1 MDTITHALLGTMAAR
16 AIAPKAPGAD
26 DISLKTRMVA
36 GATAA
41 AFPDIDFFTRWID
54 KLSFIT
60 DWHRGITH
68 SIVMLPVWAIMLG
81 FIFALIARQP
91 QQWRKFSLIA
101 ALSLSTHI
109 ATDLITSWHTI
120 IFAPLSDYRLSL
132 DWTFII
138 DPIFSSII
146 LMALLLAWWSKSHR
160 FAQVGVLVL
169 AAYIGLQA
177 FWHQQATRVAAEYAQ
192 AQGWVDSRV
201 AALPQPFSPL
211 NWKLV
216 ISKGDGYQVS
226 YLKLYSNRVTPLPD
240 VAAASFWG
248 IDDYYRPRNALRWQH
263 YTRFG
268 DKALT
273 KEVWQHP
280 LLERFRRF
288 AKYPMLYRIDEAG
301 TRQCVWFSDLRFILP
316 LRRQPFR
323 YGLCRADAHAAW
335 KLYRLSRG
343 SHNIREAL

>member
-16 AIAPKAPGAD
+16 ATAPKTPGAD
-26 DISLKTRMVA
+26 DISLKARMAA
-36 GATAA
+36 GAAAA
-41 AFPDIDFFTRWID
+41 AFPDIDFFTLWID

-68 SIVMLPVWAIMLG
+68 SIVMLPVWAVMLG
-81 FIFALIARQP
+81 FILSLIARQP

-120 IFAPLSDYRLSL
+120 IFAPFSDYRLSL

-146 LMALLLAWWSKSHR
+146 LMALLLAWWQKSYR
-160 FAQVGVLVL
+160 IAQAGVVVL
-169 AAYIGLQA
+169 ACYIGLQA
-177 FWHQQATRVAAEYAQ
+177 FWHQQATGVAAEYAH
-192 AQGWVDSRV
+192 AQGWAGARV
-201 AALPQPFSPL
+201 TAMPQPFSPL

-216 ISKGDGYQVS
+216 ISNGDGYQVS
-226 YLKLYSNRVTPLPD
+226 YLKLYTNRVAPIPKA
-240 VAAASFWG
+240 VAASLWHIG
-248 IDDYYRPRNALRWQH
+248 DYYQPRNALRWQH
-263 YTRFG
+263 YSRFG
-268 DKALT
+268 DQALA
-273 KEVWQHP
+273 KQVWQHS
-280 LLERFRRF
+280 LLERYRRF

-301 TRQCVWFSDLRFILP
+301 ARQCVWFSDLRFMMP
-316 LRRQPFR
+316 VRRLPFR

-343 SHNIREAL
+343 SYNIREAL